1 MQQGFVVGCFFL
13 TTSVMGP
20 IVWHL
25 WIYSRSANANFYFG
39 VTLAFA
45 TAQVSMTFH
54 LFYHMVYHKFKN
66 EFKYMIGAKLRIL
79 INEKILIPLQ
89 LSTMMLVLNSTKT
102 LRRR

>member
-13 TTSVMGP
+13 ITSVMGP

-45 TAQVSMTFH
+45 TAQVSN
-54 LFYHMVYHKFKN
+54 KFTSGKT
-66 EFKYMIGAKLRIL
+66 KKTHPMISNR
-79 INEKILIPLQ
+79 
-89 LSTMMLVLNSTKT
+89 VL
-102 LRRR
+102 

>member
-13 TTSVMGP
+13 ITSVMGP

-45 TAQVSMTFH
+45 TAQVSLTFTTW
-54 LFYHMVYHKFKN
+54 K
-66 EFKYMIGAKLRIL
+66 G
-79 INEKILIPLQ
+79 
-89 LSTMMLVLNSTKT
+89 T
-102 LRRR
+102 

>member
-13 TTSVMGP
+13 ITSVMGP

-45 TAQVSMTFH
+45 TAQVSM
-54 LFYHMVYHKFKN
+54 KF
-66 EFKYMIGAKLRIL
+66 IL
-79 INEKILIPLQ
+79 WENL
-89 LSTMMLVLNSTKT
+89 KT
-102 LRRR
+102 HS